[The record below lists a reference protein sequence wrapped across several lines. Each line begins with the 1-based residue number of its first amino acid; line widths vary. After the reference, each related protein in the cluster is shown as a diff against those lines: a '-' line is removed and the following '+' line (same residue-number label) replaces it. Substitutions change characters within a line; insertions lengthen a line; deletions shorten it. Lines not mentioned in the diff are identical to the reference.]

1 MEKYEKVSLKDYS
14 SFRIGGEAKYL
25 LVVESKEE
33 VWEGIA
39 LAKERGLPWMILGNG
54 SNVLFDDRGYDGVIL
69 KPGAGMGTV
78 EVKGTELMAGAGAR
92 LAAVARK
99 ACEEGLSGLSFAGGI
114 PGTVG
119 GGLWMNAGAYGGEM
133 KDVVKEA
140 EVLMPDGQVRIFTG
154 EELDLSYRH
163 SVLQENGGIVLSVL
177 FSLEQGDK
185 NEILETM
192 KDYNRRRMEKQ
203 PLEFASAGST
213 FRRPAGHYAG
223 QLIEEAGLKGY
234 RVGDAMVSEKHA
246 GFVINVG
253 NATQKDVLAVI
264 RHIQDEVRRKF
275 NVELETE
282 VRIIPFQ

>member
-1 MEKYEKVSLKDYS
+1 
-14 SFRIGGEAKYL
+14 
-25 LVVESKEE
+25 
-33 VWEGIA
+33 
-39 LAKERGLPWMILGNG
+39 
-54 SNVLFDDRGYDGVIL
+54 
-69 KPGAGMGTV
+69 
-78 EVKGTELMAGAGAR
+78 
-92 LAAVARK
+92 
-99 ACEEGLSGLSFAGGI
+99 
-114 PGTVG
+114 
-119 GGLWMNAGAYGGEM
+119 MNAGAYGGEM